1 MREINLCINQHSYG
15 DKVVLRGINRLYE
28 GRKIHGVLGKNG
40 AGKTTLFHCIA
51 GLIPYDGKPVIPD
64 GISFGYLPAELYMYS
79 MITGDEFLRFYVE
92 AKGHKYDRKAKRQLN
107 DFFGLP
113 LNEYAETYSTGML
126 KKLYL
131 LGLLLQHNKLLLL
144 DEPFNGLD
152 FESSAFVTALLQ
164 HLREEGKT
172 VFVASH
178 DIDHLFSYADTISVI
193 QEQTLI
199 YYADPKLF
207 QTIKDSI
214 VDEAHLKVQSAM
226 KDFQH

>member
-1 MREINLCINQHSYG
+1 MEKIDLCIRQQKYG
-15 DKVVLRGINRLYE
+15 SKVVLQDIHQRYDE
-28 GRKIHGVLGKNG
+28 RKIHGVLGKNG
-40 AGKTTLFHCIA
+40 SGKTTLFHCMA
-51 GLIPYDGKPVIPD
+51 GLVPYDGMRIIPN

-92 AKGHKYDRKAKRQLN
+92 AKGCDYNNQEKTRLN

-131 LGLLLQHNKLLLL
+131 LGLLLQQNELLLL

-152 FESSAFVTALLQ
+152 FESSAFITVLLQ

-172 VFVASH
+172 IFVASH
-178 DIDHLFSYADTISVI
+178 DLEHLFSYADTISI
-193 QEQTLI
+193 IKGKSLS
-199 YYADPKLF
+199 YYSDPAQF
-207 QTIKDSI
+207 RAIKEAI
-214 VDEAHLKVQSAM
+214 EDEARQKVRSALKNT
-226 KDFQH
+226 K